1 MITIKIKL
9 EMLKSPDLWWEVK
22 KRFNMGDYFF
32 FRYFDYGDYG
42 AIEVEI
48 DENLNIAGGR
58 FVKCGEKES

>member
-1 MITIKIKL
+1 MITMKIKL

-22 KRFNMGDYFF
+22 ERFNMGDDVF

-48 DENLNIAGGR
+48 DENLNIVGGR
-58 FVKCGEKES
+58 FIKCGEKES